1 MSQDAL
7 TAAQTGGNANPNN
20 VEIYYLDIPPRTI
33 QQKEVFANNISATRR
48 GIIVETEGVVFK
60 DIVIT
65 GTTGVFPGKRASD
78 TNKKPNFNDFTSAP
92 KPAEGVDSQTGRSRA
107 ANVKTISG
115 FEEFMRL
122 RQFFLKYAFDKVNT
136 NGARFLVFL
145 NEKDD
150 QYLIVEPMEFTMDRN
165 ARSPMTYDYRI
176 VLKAIGTLGSVFS
189 QSVIDKEDP
198 NSLFNFLEDVGNV
211 SANVSATIATGRA
224 VINQSRRLLERFSQ
238 ALDQT
243 FIDPLRQTQFAMEDL
258 SDGISTVLS
267 LPEVLSRNATDAVLN
282 VRDSLSEVG
291 VALGLSAGFQA
302 ANSSEGRAT
311 DAADITNTKSIA
323 RQIQNDSRVP
333 VPRSSLETLRAT
345 TNDLSNN
352 LADFTG
358 LGDPLF
364 NSINGRIVTNPAPP
378 LKIVSDDEF
387 LLLGTLAKL
396 SNSMNTALASNALF
410 ESDAEAAFSQAERQ
424 FEIPNLK
431 QNQQIQINKP
441 EAVKEITILRNDTL
455 ERIAQREL
463 GNALRWL
470 DIVVLNNLKPP
481 YISPDGGD
489 GVKKPGEKL
498 LVGVD

>member
-1 MSQDAL
+1 MDSKAL
-7 TAAQTGGNANPNN
+7 ADAQTGEDPFG

-92 KPAEGVDSQTGRSRA
+92 KPAEGVDSKTGRSRA
-107 ANVKTISG
+107 ANIKTISG

-122 RQFFLKYAFDKVNT
+122 RQFFLKYAHDKVET
-136 NGARFLVFL
+136 NGNKFLVFL

-176 VLKAIGTLGSVFS
+176 VLKAIGTLASVFT
-189 QSVIDKEDP
+189 QPLGGDPNDP
-198 NSLFNFLEDVGNV
+198 NSSFNFLVDVGNV

-224 VINQSRRLLERFSQ
+224 VINQSRQLLERFSQ

-267 LPEVLSRNATDAVLN
+267 LPEILSRNATDAVLN

-302 ANSSEGRAT
+302 SNSATQRAT

-323 RQIQNDSRVP
+323 RQIQGDSRVP
-333 VPRSSLETLRAT
+333 VPRSSLETLRST
-345 TNDLSNN
+345 TNELSNN

-358 LGDPLF
+358 LGDASF
-364 NSINGRIVTNPAPP
+364 NSINGRIVTNPPAP

-387 LLLGTLAKL
+387 LLLGTLGKL
-396 SNSMNTALASNALF
+396 SNSMNTALASNTLF
-410 ESDAEAAFSQAERQ
+410 KSDAEIAFENAEQQ
-424 FEIPNLK
+424 FQIPNLK
-431 QNQQIQINKP
+431 QNQQITITKP
-441 EAVKEITILRNDTL
+441 SSVKEVTILNGDTL

-470 DIVVLNNLKPP
+470 DLVVLNELKPP
-481 YISPDGGD
+481 YISDTAAD
-489 GVKKPGEKL
+489 GVKKFGDKL
-498 LVGVD
+498 LVGVN